1 MARYNGLIIPRSYN
15 DYFSR
20 SDPQAIRDIVSL
32 AADGELNAES
42 KNPLQNQA
50 IAKIV
55 PVTASP
61 DNKLIVQSQIS
72 GLTADVETI
81 KNIIPNTASETN
93 VLADKNFVNS
103 TVGTNTA
110 NYIYKTESGGEKVPF
125 SSVAELEAYAGTVTN
140 NDYAF
145 VTGIDENGNAYYDRY
160 KADVNDGVVTWAKE
174 YRLNN
179 SSFTA
184 EQWAAIQSGITA
196 EKVAQFEGAVSP
208 VDVVQ
213 SGNMSAV
220 TSNAVY
226 EALTNATRT
235 NATSHNI
242 PRLVPKDITAY
253 ITDGT
258 FWKRLAGT
266 DGYALFED
274 IYVGDYFKMSRAI
287 SAYERTGH
295 NQTTGSQYVTI
306 AGLDTM
312 MNNGDQ
318 GNGVDYHHA
327 VMVAGQGFGGTQ
339 HFGNSRM
346 NATDTTE
353 GGYKASEMNTLVL
366 GEVTST
372 GSTAADATIN
382 QQLYAEFGSH
392 LKTTREL
399 VSNAVNATGYN
410 RFGSATGCA
419 SNWEWISAQAILMSE
434 VEVYGAIVWGSS
446 GYDTGNANIQLPLF
460 AFSKQAQNNRTAW
473 YWLKDVAND
482 GNFCAVDNN
491 NYAGNH
497 IANNPSN
504 CVRPRFI
511 IA

>member
-15 DYFSR
+15 DYYSR

-55 PVTASP
+55 PATASP

-93 VLADKNFVNS
+93 ELADKNFVNS

-220 TSNAVY
+220 TSNAVNT
-226 EALTNATRT
+226 ALANLIKKEEKDFTSATEKLEFSITNGKLHIFYSSLYSGR
-235 NATSHNI
+235 
-242 PRLVPKDITAY
+242 
-253 ITDGT
+253 
-258 FWKRLAGT
+258 W
-266 DGYALFED
+266 LF
-274 IYVGDYFKMSRAI
+274 IFVLP
-287 SAYERTGH
+287 
-295 NQTTGSQYVTI
+295 QY
-306 AGLDTM
+306 
-312 MNNGDQ
+312 N
-318 GNGVDYHHA
+318 
-327 VMVAGQGFGGTQ
+327 
-339 HFGNSRM
+339 
-346 NATDTTE
+346 
-353 GGYKASEMNTLVL
+353 
-366 GEVTST
+366 
-372 GSTAADATIN
+372 TIN
-382 QQLYAEFGSH
+382 IIENYKDGFVVEDKTSGTN
-392 LKTTREL
+392 LKIEISL
-399 VSNAVNATGYN
+399 
-410 RFGSATGCA
+410 A
-419 SNWEWISAQAILMSE
+419 SWNTNPQSVVHIIL
-434 VEVYGAIVWGSS
+434 
-446 GYDTGNANIQLPLF
+446 
-460 AFSKQAQNNRTAW
+460 
-473 YWLKDVAND
+473 
-482 GNFCAVDNN
+482 
-491 NYAGNH
+491 
-497 IANNPSN
+497 
-504 CVRPRFI
+504 
-511 IA
+511 

>member
-226 EALTNATRT
+226 NALAEYKYYSIKADDAPKLTTLNWNNYFAPLP
-235 NATSHNI
+235 I
-242 PRLVPKDITAY
+242 PVDVNEILMCSIFGFVSTDNGLRYQLAIGQNKKSLYVAKVNKNDT
-253 ITDGT
+253 ITD
-258 FWKRLAGT
+258 KERI
-266 DGYALFED
+266 GYM
-274 IYVGDYFKMSRAI
+274 I
-287 SAYERTGH
+287 
-295 NQTTGSQYVTI
+295 
-306 AGLDTM
+306 
-312 MNNGDQ
+312 
-318 GNGVDYHHA
+318 
-327 VMVAGQGFGGTQ
+327 
-339 HFGNSRM
+339 
-346 NATDTTE
+346 
-353 GGYKASEMNTLVL
+353 
-366 GEVTST
+366 
-372 GSTAADATIN
+372 
-382 QQLYAEFGSH
+382 LY
-392 LKTTREL
+392 R
-399 VSNAVNATGYN
+399 
-410 RFGSATGCA
+410 
-419 SNWEWISAQAILMSE
+419 
-434 VEVYGAIVWGSS
+434 
-446 GYDTGNANIQLPLF
+446 
-460 AFSKQAQNNRTAW
+460 
-473 YWLKDVAND
+473 
-482 GNFCAVDNN
+482 
-491 NYAGNH
+491 
-497 IANNPSN
+497 
-504 CVRPRFI
+504 
-511 IA
+511 

>member
-15 DYFSR
+15 DYYSR

-55 PVTASP
+55 PATASP

-72 GLTADVETI
+72 GLTSDVETI

-93 VLADKNFVNS
+93 ELADKNFVNS

-110 NYIYKTESGGEKVPF
+110 NYIYKTESGSEKVPF

-220 TSNAVY
+220 TSNSVY
-226 EALTNATRT
+226 NTLNSYAQGKQILLQKGADLNDYINRGEYLASTDEIGNSIQNRPNQAGKIFGF
-235 NATSHNI
+235 SMSVHNSGNDNVNQI
-242 PRLVPKDITAY
+242 VFCLL
-253 ITDGT
+253 G
-258 FWKRLAGT
+258 
-266 DGYALFED
+266 
-274 IYVGDYFKMSRAI
+274 IYVRK
-287 SAYERTGH
+287 
-295 NQTTGSQYVTI
+295 
-306 AGLDTM
+306 
-312 MNNGDQ
+312 
-318 GNGVDYHHA
+318 GNGSDW
-327 VMVAGQGFGGTQ
+327 
-339 HFGNSRM
+339 GNWK
-346 NATDTTE
+346 T
-353 GGYKASEMNTLVL
+353 V
-366 GEVTST
+366 
-372 GSTAADATIN
+372 IN
-382 QQLYAEFGSH
+382 Y
-392 LKTTREL
+392 
-399 VSNAVNATGYN
+399 
-410 RFGSATGCA
+410 
-419 SNWEWISAQAILMSE
+419 
-434 VEVYGAIVWGSS
+434 
-446 GYDTGNANIQLPLF
+446 
-460 AFSKQAQNNRTAW
+460 
-473 YWLKDVAND
+473 
-482 GNFCAVDNN
+482 
-491 NYAGNH
+491 
-497 IANNPSN
+497 
-504 CVRPRFI
+504 
-511 IA
+511 

>member
-20 SDPQAIRDIVSL
+20 SDPQAIRDIVAL

-61 DNKLIVQSQIS
+61 DNKLIVQSQVS

-93 VLADKNFVNS
+93 ELADKNFVNS

-226 EALTNATRT
+226 EALT
-235 NATSHNI
+235 TSHNI
-242 PRLVPKDITAY
+242 PRLVPKDLTAY

-287 SAYERTGH
+287 SAYERTGRY
-295 NQTTGSQYVTI
+295 QTTGSQYVTI

-318 GNGVDYHHA
+318 GYGVNYHHA

-339 HFGNSRM
+339 HFGKSRM
-346 NATDTTE
+346 NATNTTK

-372 GSTAADATIN
+372 GSTAVDATIN

-399 VSNAVNATGYN
+399 VSNAINATGYN

-419 SNWEWISAQAILMSE
+419 SIWGWISAQAILMSE
-434 VEVYGAIVWGSS
+434 IECYGSIVWSSS
-446 GYDTGNANIQLPLF
+446 GYDTGNSNRQLPLF
-460 AFSKQAQNNRTAW
+460 AFSKQAQNNHSAY
-473 YWLKDVAND
+473 YWLKDIASADKFCGSGGSGNSHNTVAGD
-482 GNFCAVDNN
+482 A
-491 NYAGNH
+491 
-497 IANNPSN
+497 SN

-511 IA
+511 LGA

>member
-20 SDPQAIRDIVSL
+20 SDPQAIRDIISL

-93 VLADKNFVNS
+93 ELADKNFVNS

-196 EKVAQFEGAVSP
+196 EKVAQFEGAVAP

-220 TSNAVY
+220 TSNAVNTAIANIS
-226 EALTNATRT
+226 ELKIALKDKTSANVCIPNGLNKAATF
-235 NATSHNI
+235 S
-242 PRLVPKDITAY
+242 
-253 ITDGT
+253 GT
-258 FWKRLAGT
+258 FT
-266 DGYALFED
+266 DTPY
-274 IYVGDYFKMSRAI
+274 ST
-287 SAYERTGH
+287 ERTCIIYC
-295 NQTTGSQYVTI
+295 SSSLVT
-306 AGLDTM
+306 
-312 MNNGDQ
+312 
-318 GNGVDYHHA
+318 
-327 VMVAGQGFGGTQ
+327 
-339 HFGNSRM
+339 
-346 NATDTTE
+346 
-353 GGYKASEMNTLVL
+353 SEMQYYQ
-366 GEVTST
+366 EVTSYYEQSSAKYGEEKYYRFGYRINENVDIKWGDWERVITAQYLNTNIGTYVKTIRKDYGDITIGSANYVDLGSIIPDDDPRKIVGYGIRSWGTNT
-372 GSTAADATIN
+372 GAFNIFSYTIN
-382 QQLYAEFGSH
+382 
-392 LKTTREL
+392 K
-399 VSNAVNATGYN
+399 TGYIV
-410 RFGSATGCA
+410 GA
-419 SNWEWISAQAILMSE
+419 SGTKITDLK
-434 VEVYGAIVWGSS
+434 V
-446 GYDTGNANIQLPLF
+446 D
-460 AFSKQAQNNRTAW
+460 W
-473 YWLKDVAND
+473 YVM
-482 GNFCAVDNN
+482 
-491 NYAGNH
+491 
-497 IANNPSN
+497 
-504 CVRPRFI
+504 
-511 IA
+511 

>member
-20 SDPQAIRDIVSL
+20 SDPQAIRDLVSL

-55 PVTASP
+55 PATASP
-61 DNKLIVQSQIS
+61 ENKLIVQSQVS

-81 KNIIPNTASETN
+81 KNIIPNTASENN

-226 EALTNATRT
+226 EALTNS
-235 NATSHNI
+235 TSHNI
-242 PRLVPKDITAY
+242 PRLTPKNITSY
-253 ITDGT
+253 VTDGT
-258 FWKRLAGT
+258 LWKRLNGT
-266 DGYALFED
+266 DGFALFED
-274 IYVGDYFKMSRAI
+274 IYVGDYFEMSRAI
-287 SAYERTGH
+287 SAYEKTGTY
-295 NQTTGSQYVTI
+295 QTTGSKFVTI
-306 AGLDTM
+306 AGIDTM
-312 MNNGDQ
+312 WGNGDSD
-318 GNGVDYHHA
+318 VISKHHL
-327 VMVAGQGFGGTQ
+327 VMVPGQGFGGTQ
-339 HFGNSRM
+339 HFGCARM
-346 NATDTTE
+346 NAANDTT
-353 GGYKASEMNTLVL
+353 GGYKASEMNVETLGAVA
-366 GEVTST
+366 SS
-372 GSTAADATIN
+372 GSTAATASIN
-382 QQLYAEFGSH
+382 QQLYAEFGAH
-392 LKTTREL
+392 LQTTKEL
-399 VSNAVNATGYN
+399 VSNLLNSKGIN
-410 RFGSATGCA
+410 RFGGGINLGC
-419 SNWEWISAQAILMSE
+419 SSGCEWISVQAVLMSE
-434 VEVYGAIVWGSS
+434 VEVYGANVWSSS
-446 GYDTGNANIQLPLF
+446 GYDTGNANVQLPLF
-460 AFSKQAQNNRTAW
+460 AFSKQALNNRSAFW
-473 YWLKDVAND
+473 WLKDIAYAAH
-482 GNFCAVDNN
+482 FCYVNN
-491 NYAGNH
+491 KG
-497 IANNPSN
+497 IADHTSADFADVY
-504 CVRPRFI
+504 VRPRFT

>member
-20 SDPQAIRDIVSL
+20 SDPQAIRDILSL

-226 EALTNATRT
+226 EALTNAT
-235 NATSHNI
+235 SHNI
-242 PRLVPKDITAY
+242 PRLIPKDITSY
-253 ITDGT
+253 VTDGT
-258 FWKRLAGT
+258 LWKRLNGT

-287 SAYERTGH
+287 SAYERTGQY
-295 NQTTGSQYVTI
+295 QTTGSQYVTI

-312 MNNGDQ
+312 MYNGLQ
-318 GNGVDYHHA
+318 GNDVDYHHA

-339 HFGNSRM
+339 HF
-346 NATDTTE
+346 
-353 GGYKASEMNTLVL
+353 
-366 GEVTST
+366 
-372 GSTAADATIN
+372 
-382 QQLYAEFGSH
+382 
-392 LKTTREL
+392 
-399 VSNAVNATGYN
+399 
-410 RFGSATGCA
+410 
-419 SNWEWISAQAILMSE
+419 
-434 VEVYGAIVWGSS
+434 
-446 GYDTGNANIQLPLF
+446 
-460 AFSKQAQNNRTAW
+460 
-473 YWLKDVAND
+473 
-482 GNFCAVDNN
+482 
-491 NYAGNH
+491 
-497 IANNPSN
+497 
-504 CVRPRFI
+504 
-511 IA
+511 

>member
-20 SDPQAIRDIVSL
+20 SDPQAVRDIVSL

-93 VLADKNFVNS
+93 ELADKNFVNS

-160 KADVNDGVVTWAKE
+160 KADVNDGVVIWAKE

-226 EALTNATRT
+226 EALANYRKIKEYEVTFSVSGTSNTPEFKNFVLANIKDWKNGDVITCKTR
-235 NATSHNI
+235 NGQTSKI
-242 PRLVPKDITAY
+242 EVDK
-253 ITDGT
+253 
-258 FWKRLAGT
+258 
-266 DGYALFED
+266 
-274 IYVGDYFKMSRAI
+274 VSSDYFNLMYTTYYNESPQYIRYMNGSWAF
-287 SAYERTGH
+287 YEL
-295 NQTTGSQYVTI
+295 N
-306 AGLDTM
+306 L
-312 MNNGDQ
+312 
-318 GNGVDYHHA
+318 
-327 VMVAGQGFGGTQ
+327 
-339 HFGNSRM
+339 
-346 NATDTTE
+346 TE
-353 GGYKASEMNTLVL
+353 A
-366 GEVTST
+366 
-372 GSTAADATIN
+372 
-382 QQLYAEFGSH
+382 
-392 LKTTREL
+392 
-399 VSNAVNATGYN
+399 
-410 RFGSATGCA
+410 
-419 SNWEWISAQAILMSE
+419 
-434 VEVYGAIVWGSS
+434 
-446 GYDTGNANIQLPLF
+446 
-460 AFSKQAQNNRTAW
+460 
-473 YWLKDVAND
+473 
-482 GNFCAVDNN
+482 
-491 NYAGNH
+491 
-497 IANNPSN
+497 
-504 CVRPRFI
+504 
-511 IA
+511 

>member
-20 SDPQAIRDIVSL
+20 SDPQAIRDILSL

-220 TSNAVY
+220 TSNAVNG
-226 EALTNATRT
+226 ALAEYTAIPYLTFDSTNKVWAWH
-235 NATSHNI
+235 NYNVYNTSKPI
-242 PRLVPKDITAY
+242 VSGQLVAIFLE
-253 ITDGT
+253 GN
-258 FWKRLAGT
+258 L
-266 DGYALFED
+266 ED
-274 IYVGDYFKMSRAI
+274 TYWS
-287 SAYERTGH
+287 ST
-295 NQTTGSQYVTI
+295 TTGVVTYPLQNTNGEKFAKTKCI
-306 AGLDTM
+306 GIVLD
-312 MNNGDQ
+312 DFI
-318 GNGVDYHHA
+318 D
-327 VMVAGQGFGGTQ
+327 
-339 HFGNSRM
+339 
-346 NATDTTE
+346 
-353 GGYKASEMNTLVL
+353 
-366 GEVTST
+366 
-372 GSTAADATIN
+372 I
-382 QQLYAEFGSH
+382 
-392 LKTTREL
+392 
-399 VSNAVNATGYN
+399 
-410 RFGSATGCA
+410 
-419 SNWEWISAQAILMSE
+419 IS
-434 VEVYGAIVWGSS
+434 
-446 GYDTGNANIQLPLF
+446 
-460 AFSKQAQNNRTAW
+460 
-473 YWLKDVAND
+473 
-482 GNFCAVDNN
+482 
-491 NYAGNH
+491 
-497 IANNPSN
+497 
-504 CVRPRFI
+504 
-511 IA
+511 

>member
-15 DYFSR
+15 DYYSR
-20 SDPQAIRDIVSL
+20 SDPQAIRDIVAL

-61 DNKLIVQSQIS
+61 ENKLIVQSQIS

-93 VLADKNFVNS
+93 ELADKNFVNS

-125 SSVAELEAYAGTVTN
+125 SSVAELEAYAGIVTN

-196 EKVAQFEGAVSP
+196 DKVAQFEGAVSP

-220 TSNAVY
+220 TSNAVNT
-226 EALTNATRT
+226 ALTNEHYHFHKNTINYGLKIKILEKIST
-235 NATSHNI
+235 KGSYFN
-242 PRLVPKDITAY
+242 
-253 ITDGT
+253 
-258 FWKRLAGT
+258 
-266 DGYALFED
+266 ALFSWSSYGSGNYISLYLLRISELEVTTKTRLYGNMPTD
-274 IYVGDYFKMSRAI
+274 TAEFKIENDDLYF
-287 SAYERTGH
+287 YP
-295 NQTTGSQYVTI
+295 
-306 AGLDTM
+306 
-312 MNNGDQ
+312 NGDTELP
-318 GNGVDYHHA
+318 G
-327 VMVAGQGFGGTQ
+327 
-339 HFGNSRM
+339 
-346 NATDTTE
+346 E
-353 GGYKASEMNTLVL
+353 GGA
-366 GEVTST
+366 
-372 GSTAADATIN
+372 
-382 QQLYAEFGSH
+382 
-392 LKTTREL
+392 
-399 VSNAVNATGYN
+399 YN
-410 RFGSATGCA
+410 
-419 SNWEWISAQAILMSE
+419 L
-434 VEVYGAIVWGSS
+434 
-446 GYDTGNANIQLPLF
+446 LF
-460 AFSKQAQNNRTAW
+460 S
-473 YWLKDVAND
+473 
-482 GNFCAVDNN
+482 
-491 NYAGNH
+491 
-497 IANNPSN
+497 
-504 CVRPRFI
+504 
-511 IA
+511 

>member
-20 SDPQAIRDIVSL
+20 SDPQAVRDIVSL

-61 DNKLIVQSQIS
+61 DNKLIVQSQVS

-93 VLADKNFVNS
+93 ELADKNFVNS

-196 EKVAQFEGAVSP
+196 EKVAQFEGAV
-208 VDVVQ
+208 
-213 SGNMSAV
+213 
-220 TSNAVY
+220 
-226 EALTNATRT
+226 
-235 NATSHNI
+235 
-242 PRLVPKDITAY
+242 
-253 ITDGT
+253 
-258 FWKRLAGT
+258 
-266 DGYALFED
+266 
-274 IYVGDYFKMSRAI
+274 
-287 SAYERTGH
+287 
-295 NQTTGSQYVTI
+295 
-306 AGLDTM
+306 
-312 MNNGDQ
+312 
-318 GNGVDYHHA
+318 
-327 VMVAGQGFGGTQ
+327 
-339 HFGNSRM
+339 
-346 NATDTTE
+346 
-353 GGYKASEMNTLVL
+353 
-366 GEVTST
+366 
-372 GSTAADATIN
+372 
-382 QQLYAEFGSH
+382 
-392 LKTTREL
+392 
-399 VSNAVNATGYN
+399 
-410 RFGSATGCA
+410 
-419 SNWEWISAQAILMSE
+419 
-434 VEVYGAIVWGSS
+434 
-446 GYDTGNANIQLPLF
+446 
-460 AFSKQAQNNRTAW
+460 
-473 YWLKDVAND
+473 
-482 GNFCAVDNN
+482 
-491 NYAGNH
+491 
-497 IANNPSN
+497 
-504 CVRPRFI
+504 
-511 IA
+511 

>member
-61 DNKLIVQSQIS
+61 DNKLIVQSQVS

-93 VLADKNFVNS
+93 ELADKNFVNS

-226 EALTNATRT
+226 EALAEYQIAKRT
-235 NATSHNI
+235 ILTTS
-242 PRLVPKDITAY
+242 
-253 ITDGT
+253 
-258 FWKRLAGT
+258 
-266 DGYALFED
+266 
-274 IYVGDYFKMSRAI
+274 
-287 SAYERTGH
+287 
-295 NQTTGSQYVTI
+295 
-306 AGLDTM
+306 
-312 MNNGDQ
+312 
-318 GNGVDYHHA
+318 VDL
-327 VMVAGQGFGGTQ
+327 
-339 HFGNSRM
+339 
-346 NATDTTE
+346 
-353 GGYKASEMNTLVL
+353 NTLKEN
-366 GEVTST
+366 G
-372 GSTAADATIN
+372 
-382 QQLYAEFGSH
+382 QY
-392 LKTTREL
+392 
-399 VSNAVNATGYN
+399 
-410 RFGSATGCA
+410 
-419 SNWEWISAQAILMSE
+419 
-434 VEVYGAIVWGSS
+434 
-446 GYDTGNANIQLPLF
+446 F
-460 AFSKQAQNNRTAW
+460 A
-473 YWLKDVAND
+473 AND
-482 GNFCAVDNN
+482 GIGNN
-491 NYAGNH
+491 CTNKPVEIVYSFYLEILRGTPSGTIFQIMLTGQGNRY
-497 IANNPSN
+497 IRTSYNNGN
-504 CVRPRFI
+504 TWNNWKQ
-511 IA
+511 

>member
-15 DYFSR
+15 DYYSR
-20 SDPQAIRDIVSL
+20 SDPQAIRDIVAL

-93 VLADKNFVNS
+93 ELADKNFVNS

-196 EKVAQFEGAVSP
+196 EKVAQFEGAVAP

-220 TSNAVY
+220 TSNAVNG
-226 EALTNATRT
+226 ALADYQK
-235 NATSHNI
+235 AIKSFSFEFYYSHQDLVSYFLSFNI
-242 PRLVPKDITAY
+242 PTEIVFDKVIGIVFQTPSIDDSKGLQLTPIY
-253 ITDGT
+253 IG
-258 FWKRLAGT
+258 AGK
-266 DGYALFED
+266 
-274 IYVGDYFKMSRAI
+274 IYINY
-287 SAYERTGH
+287 
-295 NQTTGSQYVTI
+295 N
-306 AGLDTM
+306 
-312 MNNGDQ
+312 
-318 GNGVDYHHA
+318 
-327 VMVAGQGFGGTQ
+327 
-339 HFGNSRM
+339 
-346 NATDTTE
+346 
-353 GGYKASEMNTLVL
+353 
-366 GEVTST
+366 EVTPVVGT
-372 GSTAADATIN
+372 LDIRCCIR
-382 QQLYAEFGSH
+382 Y
-392 LKTTREL
+392 
-399 VSNAVNATGYN
+399 Y
-410 RFGSATGCA
+410 
-419 SNWEWISAQAILMSE
+419 
-434 VEVYGAIVWGSS
+434 
-446 GYDTGNANIQLPLF
+446 
-460 AFSKQAQNNRTAW
+460 
-473 YWLKDVAND
+473 
-482 GNFCAVDNN
+482 
-491 NYAGNH
+491 
-497 IANNPSN
+497 
-504 CVRPRFI
+504 
-511 IA
+511 

>member
-20 SDPQAIRDIVSL
+20 SDPQAVRDLVSL

-93 VLADKNFVNS
+93 ELADKNFVNS

-208 VDVVQ
+208 VNVVQ

-226 EALTNATRT
+226 NALAEYKYYSIKADAAPNLTTLNWNSYYAPLP
-235 NATSHNI
+235 I
-242 PRLVPKDITAY
+242 PDDVNEILMCSMYGFVSTDNGLRYQLAIGQNKKSLYVAKVNKNDT
-253 ITDGT
+253 ITD
-258 FWKRLAGT
+258 KERI
-266 DGYALFED
+266 GYM
-274 IYVGDYFKMSRAI
+274 I
-287 SAYERTGH
+287 
-295 NQTTGSQYVTI
+295 
-306 AGLDTM
+306 
-312 MNNGDQ
+312 
-318 GNGVDYHHA
+318 
-327 VMVAGQGFGGTQ
+327 
-339 HFGNSRM
+339 
-346 NATDTTE
+346 
-353 GGYKASEMNTLVL
+353 
-366 GEVTST
+366 
-372 GSTAADATIN
+372 
-382 QQLYAEFGSH
+382 LY
-392 LKTTREL
+392 R
-399 VSNAVNATGYN
+399 
-410 RFGSATGCA
+410 
-419 SNWEWISAQAILMSE
+419 
-434 VEVYGAIVWGSS
+434 
-446 GYDTGNANIQLPLF
+446 
-460 AFSKQAQNNRTAW
+460 
-473 YWLKDVAND
+473 
-482 GNFCAVDNN
+482 
-491 NYAGNH
+491 
-497 IANNPSN
+497 
-504 CVRPRFI
+504 
-511 IA
+511 

>member
-55 PVTASP
+55 PVTAS
-61 DNKLIVQSQIS
+61 
-72 GLTADVETI
+72 
-81 KNIIPNTASETN
+81 ETN
-93 VLADKNFVNS
+93 LLADKNFVNS

-145 VTGIDENGNAYYDRY
+145 VTGIDENGNTYYDRY

-226 EALTNATRT
+226 NALAEYKYYSIKADVAPNLTTLAWNGYFAKLP
-235 NATSHNI
+235 I
-242 PRLVPKDITAY
+242 PDDVNEILMCSMY
-253 ITDGT
+253 G
-258 FWKRLAGT
+258 FAGT
-266 DGYALFED
+266 DNGLRYQLAIGQDKKSLYVAKVNKNDTITAKERIGYM
-274 IYVGDYFKMSRAI
+274 I
-287 SAYERTGH
+287 
-295 NQTTGSQYVTI
+295 
-306 AGLDTM
+306 
-312 MNNGDQ
+312 
-318 GNGVDYHHA
+318 
-327 VMVAGQGFGGTQ
+327 
-339 HFGNSRM
+339 
-346 NATDTTE
+346 
-353 GGYKASEMNTLVL
+353 
-366 GEVTST
+366 
-372 GSTAADATIN
+372 
-382 QQLYAEFGSH
+382 LY
-392 LKTTREL
+392 R
-399 VSNAVNATGYN
+399 
-410 RFGSATGCA
+410 
-419 SNWEWISAQAILMSE
+419 
-434 VEVYGAIVWGSS
+434 
-446 GYDTGNANIQLPLF
+446 
-460 AFSKQAQNNRTAW
+460 
-473 YWLKDVAND
+473 
-482 GNFCAVDNN
+482 
-491 NYAGNH
+491 
-497 IANNPSN
+497 
-504 CVRPRFI
+504 
-511 IA
+511 

>member
-15 DYFSR
+15 DYYSR
-20 SDPQAIRDIVSL
+20 SDPQAIRDIVAL

-55 PVTASP
+55 PATASP
-61 DNKLIVQSQIS
+61 DNKLLVQSQIS

-93 VLADKNFVNS
+93 ELADKNFVNS

-110 NYIYKTESGGEKVPF
+110 NYIYKTESGGEKIPF

-220 TSNAVY
+220 TSNAVNG
-226 EALTNATRT
+226 ALAGLIKTTEITINGSEIRT
-235 NATSHNI
+235 KTSWITKTIVLPNENDKI
-242 PRLVPKDITAY
+242 ITAQIKGY
-253 ITDGT
+253 SNVSEILTYWGFELRIISTDGNT
-258 FWKRLAGT
+258 VLIAIRKIVADDWNQ
-266 DGYALFED
+266 D
-274 IYVGDYFKMSRAI
+274 INILIIYYKDNR
-287 SAYERTGH
+287 
-295 NQTTGSQYVTI
+295 
-306 AGLDTM
+306 GL
-312 MNNGDQ
+312 
-318 GNGVDYHHA
+318 
-327 VMVAGQGFGGTQ
+327 
-339 HFGNSRM
+339 
-346 NATDTTE
+346 
-353 GGYKASEMNTLVL
+353 
-366 GEVTST
+366 
-372 GSTAADATIN
+372 
-382 QQLYAEFGSH
+382 
-392 LKTTREL
+392 
-399 VSNAVNATGYN
+399 
-410 RFGSATGCA
+410 
-419 SNWEWISAQAILMSE
+419 
-434 VEVYGAIVWGSS
+434 
-446 GYDTGNANIQLPLF
+446 
-460 AFSKQAQNNRTAW
+460 
-473 YWLKDVAND
+473 
-482 GNFCAVDNN
+482 
-491 NYAGNH
+491 
-497 IANNPSN
+497 
-504 CVRPRFI
+504 VR
-511 IA
+511 